1 MTSADLHA
9 AESNR
14 ATGQRTPPDVA
25 AAERRIPFDV
35 AAAERRMPLDVAAA
49 ERRTMVDS
57 QLRTVGVLDEAVLG
71 AMYTLPREDF
81 MPAALR
87 GLAYADATI
96 EVAAG
101 RWLLEP
107 MTLALLVQ
115 HAQVKRGE
123 RALVVGSATGYSAA
137 VLAHIG
143 LHVTALENDPALV
156 AMATSAGVTSVS
168 GPLEQGWPAAAP
180 YDVILFEGAIETIP
194 AGIAA
199 QLAPGGRV
207 AAVVRSDGVGRASAG
222 PLISGGRIG
231 GAPFLEVAAK
241 PLPGFAAPRQ
251 FVF

>member
-1 MTSADLHA
+1 MTSADLLS

-14 ATGQRTPPDVA
+14 AAGPQAPVNVA
-25 AAERRIPFDV
+25 ATARRTALDDV
-35 AAAERRMPLDVAAA
+35 AA

-71 AMYTLPREDF
+71 AMYALPREDF

-115 HAQVKRGE
+115 HAEVKRGE

-137 VLAHIG
+137 VLAHAG
-143 LHVTALENDPALV
+143 LHVTALESDPALV
-156 AMATSAGVTSVS
+156 AIATSAGVTSVS

-194 AGIAA
+194 AAIAA

-207 AAVVRSDGVGRASAG
+207 AAVVRRDGVGRASAG

>member
-1 MTSADLHA
+1 VTSADLHA

-25 AAERRIPFDV
+25 AAERRT
-35 AAAERRMPLDVAAA
+35 PLDGAAA

-107 MTLALLVQ
+107 MTLALLIQ

-143 LHVTALENDPALV
+143 LHVTALESDPALV
-156 AMATSAGVTSVS
+156 AMATNAGVTSVS
-168 GPLEQGWPAAAP
+168 GSLEQGWPAAAP

-199 QLAPGGRV
+199 PG
-207 AAVVRSDGVGRASAG
+207 RSSGAQRWRRPRFGRAVDQWRPNRRRAIPGSRCQAVAG
-222 PLISGGRIG
+222 LCRAAPVRLLISGRP
-231 GAPFLEVAAK
+231 A
-241 PLPGFAAPRQ
+241 
-251 FVF
+251 